1 MKTPKLLLDRL
12 PADFHRRL
20 ENWGEVMRDRR
31 HQGVSPT
38 YEVCRALAKRAGQGA
53 WGSDDPE
60 KEWNEAD
67 ADLIERAW
75 RLGAAYRMHPRAP
88 LLLRAYYVANQPPFV
103 ICRMQGIR
111 AREFD
116 DHLVRGV
123 TDFQHFVAQME
134 SRMHNPAQS
143 VMTTV

>member
-1 MKTPKLLLDRL
+1 MTAPEYLLHRL

-20 ENWGEVMRDRR
+20 ENWGEVMRDRSR
-31 HQGVSPT
+31 QSVSPT

-67 ADLIERAW
+67 ADTIERAW
-75 RLGAAYRMHPRAP
+75 RLGGSYR
-88 LLLRAYYVANQPPFV
+88 LGKQVSGIIRAYYLLGQPPFL
-103 ICRMQGIR
+103 ICRLQKVR
-111 AREFD
+111 TREFPD
-116 DHLVRGV
+116 IFVRGV
-123 TDFQHFVAQME
+123 EDFQQFVAQME
-134 SRMHNPAQS
+134 NRMHNPAQS